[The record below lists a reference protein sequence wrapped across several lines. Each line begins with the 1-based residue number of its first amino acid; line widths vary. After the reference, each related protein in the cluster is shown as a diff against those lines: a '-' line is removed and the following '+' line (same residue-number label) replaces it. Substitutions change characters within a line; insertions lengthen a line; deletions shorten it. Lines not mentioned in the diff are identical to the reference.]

1 MLLIYMTDVGLNL
14 QQQQTQK
21 AKRNKSSLVAFR
33 HYNDMHIQHH
43 LYPKYM
49 YTIKPI
55 YIHDQTIAL

>member
-1 MLLIYMTDVGLNL
+1 MLLIYMTDTIFNNNRHKK
-14 QQQQTQK
+14 QK
-21 AKRNKSSLVAFR
+21 ETKSSLVAFR